1 MVLTSDA
8 AEIRRRRGA
17 LGEDAVEAARR
28 ETRGEEAMIQANT
41 EDDLVRRLH
50 PPNRL
55 KEQVAQVTPNV
66 AYPRRHQFRGIA
78 AAKWTRPH
86 GGALDDEVAE
96 PDATPDEAS
105 PGDEFCGI
113 AAARGSRPRVDGAIA
128 EPDATTHEATPRYE
142 CRGIAAARWRRPRV
156 DVAIAEPDATTHEA
170 TPRYEFREI
179 AAARWRRP
187 RVGAAIAPFSLDVDE
202 EVAEPEANVDEEV
215 AEPEARPNESS
226 PRREFLRG
234 ITAAARWRQPGGARG
249 VAAVAAWRVPAHQ
262 LGVGAVRNPSPDG
275 EDFAGGAHGVAAKRA
290 VARDRHH
297 HQLGEGLHAAG
308 DEPAGRHFWLGC
320 SRARARGICLKPPL
334 GF

>member
-1 MVLTSDA
+1 
-8 AEIRRRRGA
+8 
-17 LGEDAVEAARR
+17 
-28 ETRGEEAMIQANT
+28 MIQANT

-113 AAARGSRPRVDGAIA
+113 AAARWS
-128 EPDATTHEATPRYE
+128 
-142 CRGIAAARWRRPRV
+142 RPRV